1 MRRIL
6 LTAAL
11 SVIAFGAC
19 DEASG
24 PEGREGT
31 LTVRAFIDSD
41 ASGTLTASDAPIP
54 GLSVTLMRDGT
65 AIATQSTLAD
75 GSVTFSDLPPGSY
88 RIQAT
93 GTLPVGVMLVS
104 NPEPTAAIN
113 FRGDPVN
120 VGFLYTV
127 IPATISGRVVR
138 ASDDAGA
145 ENVRVVLTR
154 AGTTDT
160 VATTT
165 TSATG
170 AYQFGRLTSGDYQ
183 LEFERAGAIDYGTAG
198 NLRSVT
204 LVAGES
210 ETMDVNYTGSIY
222 VTVAEARADTV
233 GARVAVIADVTVPA
247 GRFTASSDTRSEI
260 WVQDAT
266 GGIAVFSVATADS
279 ALYQVGQRVEVVG
292 QRSVFS
298 GQEQISGN
306 TASPLVVRQRTGGV
320 IHAAKT
326 ITAAVARTL
335 ADEGRLVRV
344 TGLSV
349 DSVFSASSAGAFNV
363 RMISAANDTL
373 TVRVHGDDTGLT
385 RASFT
390 DGASYDITG
399 VLTQNNTTVQ
409 IKPRSPADVV
419 LTPVTGGP
427 AIIVINEFIANP
439 DSVFDSSG
447 EWIELHNAGG
457 SSIDL
462 QGWTIGDI
470 TNIPDTIDVSLVVP
484 AGGYVVLGVNANPAT
499 NGGVQVD
506 FVYNSRVS
514 LNQSGDQIRLRNA
527 AGVMVDTVT
536 YPAGAALAGIAV
548 GLTDPTAEN
557 SDASG
562 PPWIA
567 QTTNYNRRDKGT
579 PRAPNDGYVAPA
591 GAASPSSAVGVA
603 PSLSRRAPAPVSP
616 SSTAPVPHR

>member
-19 DEASG
+19 DEASA

-54 GLSVTLMRDGT
+54 GLSVTLMREGT

-93 GTLPVGVMLVS
+93 GTLPAGAMLVS
-104 NPEPTAAIN
+104 SPEPTAAIN
-113 FRGDPVN
+113 FRGDPVD
-120 VGFLYTV
+120 VDFLYTLL
-127 IPATISGRVVR
+127 PATISGRVVR
-138 ASDDAGA
+138 AADDAGA

-170 AYQFGRLTSGDYQ
+170 AYRFGRLTSGDYQ

-198 NLRSVT
+198 NLRNVSV
-204 LVAGES
+204 VAGES

-222 VTVAEARADTV
+222 VTVAQARADTV
-233 GARVAVIADVTVPA
+233 GARVAVIADITVPA

-279 ALYQVGQRVEVVG
+279 ALYRVGQRVEVVG
-292 QRSVFS
+292 QRTTFS

-320 IHAAKT
+320 VHPAKT

-344 TGLSV
+344 TGLRIVSV
-349 DSVFSASSAGAFNV
+349 GTANTSGAFSV
-363 RMISAANDTL
+363 TAVSATDDTLGIRIHGNDTEL
-373 TVRVHGDDTGLT
+373 EPADFTVGT
-385 RASFT
+385 
-390 DGASYDITG
+390 SYDVTG
-399 VLTQNNTTVQ
+399 VLTQNNATIQ

-419 LTPVTGGP
+419 VTPVPGTGP
-427 AIIVINEFIANP
+427 NIVINEFLANP
-439 DSVFDSSG
+439 AAVSDANG
-447 EWIELHNAGG
+447 EWIELYNAGTTTVSLLNWTIRDAFG
-457 SSIDL
+457 NFDVIDTPLSID
-462 QGWTIGDI
+462 
-470 TNIPDTIDVSLVVP
+470 
-484 AGGYVVLGVNANPAT
+484 AGKYVVLGVNGDPT
-499 NGGVQVD
+499 LNGGVTVD
-506 FVYNSRVS
+506 FVYSSQVS
-514 LNQSGDQIRLRNA
+514 LNQSGDQIILRDA
-527 AGVMVDTVT
+527 AGVTVDSIAYPGTVVLNGT
-536 YPAGAALAGIAV
+536 SR
-548 GLTDPTAEN
+548 GLTDPTVDNA
-557 SDASG
+557 DAGSANWV
-562 PPWIA
+562 P
-567 QTTNYNRRDKGT
+567 QTSVFGAGDRGT
-579 PRAPNDGYVAPA
+579 PGARNDGYTGPALRQAALGAESAPTL
-591 GAASPSSAVGVA
+591 
-603 PSLSRRAPAPVSP
+603 SL
-616 SSTAPVPHR
+616 TAPRVSFRRSLPDR